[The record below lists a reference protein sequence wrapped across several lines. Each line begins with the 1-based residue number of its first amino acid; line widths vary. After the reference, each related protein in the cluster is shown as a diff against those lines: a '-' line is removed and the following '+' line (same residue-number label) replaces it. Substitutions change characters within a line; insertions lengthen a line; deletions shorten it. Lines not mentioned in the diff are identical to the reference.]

1 MNKNKIPITF
11 RKRMILYNLLV
22 IVCIAFLISVYT
34 YSFYKKDVIDSEA
47 ANSASRLHLVASRIE
62 IACDE
67 LINIVQNCAGRKS
80 LFLSSLLSG
89 RVSRSGEGSG
99 IYAANVLRDLCAI
112 SGYNEYIHKIT
123 VYEKGSLFIQ
133 AGTSYGSSND
143 ADCIMKA
150 SWFDELLNKNMQEY
164 TLTLRDNPFPLN
176 AKTIPQLLPLIRPLQ
191 YSRKESPRD
200 AWVCLTL
207 SPRLF
212 QDTLELLSQDK
223 SVLIMTSDHS
233 PVSSMNME
241 PFSMADIQAVLD
253 IHPEQTGCVKA
264 SLSGTDCIFIWER
277 LSVSGLI
284 LCEVLPL
291 KNIALNPGAIQMTVG
306 LVFVSCIV
314 IGFSLS
320 LLFTRYL
327 TRPIMRLIGHM
338 EAISAGNFDRNPDI
352 ESDDEL
358 GIIGRQINEMSS
370 HVSVLMEN
378 RIRDE
383 QEKMNLEIKMLQAQ
397 INPHFLYNTLDSI
410 KWIAT
415 MQHNAG
421 IVKVVSALSSL
432 LKNMAKGFHEKV
444 TVRQELDFL
453 DNYVTIEKIRY
464 IELFDVEITV
474 DDPALYNAHIIK
486 LTLQPL
492 VENSIFS
499 GIELAKQAVRLGA
512 IDYLVKLDL
521 QPQTL
526 IQALDRAKEHCSRME
541 SHHNKELYSL
551 LLKDTQEQQ
560 ERNYFSQLILSPAD
574 HELPSNPEISDR
586 YQDLTADETGADPFR
601 PHRSLRLPVYLQPAS
616 GYRQRKRGALFFQP
630 HHTDAAQ
637 GHPAPCRLSEAGKQY
652 GEIPLGI
659 LHEGQR
665 GSQHLFRPDCPVRH
679 PSEKGRHNHASRGSP
694 RSAVRPEPLLL

>member
-1 MNKNKIPITF
+1 MNKNTIPITF
-11 RKRMILYNLLV
+11 RKRMILYNFLV
-22 IVCIAFLISVYT
+22 IVCIAFIISIYT

-47 ANSASRLHLVASRIE
+47 ANSVNRLHLVASRIE

-67 LINIVQNCAGRKS
+67 IINIVQNCAGRQS
-80 LFLSSLLSG
+80 LFLASILSG
-89 RVSRSGEGSG
+89 YDSRSGEESQ

-133 AGTSYGSSND
+133 AGTSYGSSHD
-143 ADCIMKA
+143 ADHIMAA
-150 SWFDELLNKNMQEY
+150 SWFHELLNKNMREY

-191 YSRKESPRD
+191 YSRKDSPED

-207 SPRLF
+207 SPKLF

-223 SVLIMTSDHS
+223 AILIMTNDFS

-241 PFSMADIQAVLD
+241 SFSMMDIQAFLNA
-253 IHPEQTGCVKA
+253 HPEQSGCLKT
-264 SLSGTDCIFIWER
+264 SLSDTDCIFTWER

-291 KNIALNPGAIQMTVG
+291 KNISLNPNAIRATLG
-306 LVFVSCIV
+306 LVFISSIA

-320 LLFTRYL
+320 LLFARYL
-327 TRPIMRLIGHM
+327 TRPILRLVEHM
-338 EAISAGNFDRNPDI
+338 EVISSGDFSKNPDI
-352 ESDDEL
+352 ESNDEL
-358 GIIGRQINEMSS
+358 GIIGRQINEMSA
-370 HVSVLMEN
+370 HVSTLMEN

-415 MQHNAG
+415 MQHNTG

-432 LKNMAKGFHEKV
+432 LKNMAKGFNEKV

-453 DNYVTIEKIRY
+453 DNYITIEKIRY
-464 IELFDVEITV
+464 IELFDVEISV
-474 DDPALYNAHIIK
+474 DAPALYDARIIK

-499 GIELAKQAVRLGA
+499 GIEPSGKPGLIKIHIFSKEQVLYISIRDNGIGISEENIAHLLTNTSRVTKNYMSGIGLPNVDRRIKLVYGQEYGLK
-512 IDYLVKLDL
+512 IDSEVGVYTCV
-521 QPQTL
+521 TV
-526 IQALDRAKEHCSRME
+526 
-541 SHHNKELYSL
+541 SL
-551 LLKDTQEQQ
+551 
-560 ERNYFSQLILSPAD
+560 
-574 HELPSNPEISDR
+574 
-586 YQDLTADETGADPFR
+586 
-601 PHRSLRLPVYLQPAS
+601 
-616 GYRQRKRGALFFQP
+616 
-630 HHTDAAQ
+630 
-637 GHPAPCRLSEAGKQY
+637 
-652 GEIPLGI
+652 PLEFI
-659 LHEGQR
+659 
-665 GSQHLFRPDCPVRH
+665 
-679 PSEKGRHNHASRGSP
+679 
-694 RSAVRPEPLLL
+694 

>member
-1 MNKNKIPITF
+1 MNKNTIPITF
-11 RKRMILYNLLV
+11 RKRMILYNFLV
-22 IVCIAFLISVYT
+22 IVCIAFIISIYT

-47 ANSASRLHLVASRIE
+47 ANSVNRLHLVASRIE

-67 LINIVQNCAGRKS
+67 IINIVQNCAGRQS
-80 LFLSSLLSG
+80 LFLASILSG
-89 RVSRSGEGSG
+89 YDSRSGEESQ

-133 AGTSYGSSND
+133 AGTSYGSSHD
-143 ADCIMKA
+143 ADHIMAA
-150 SWFDELLNKNMQEY
+150 SWFHELLNKNMREY

-191 YSRKESPRD
+191 YSRKDSPED

-207 SPRLF
+207 SPKLF

-223 SVLIMTSDHS
+223 AILIMTNDFS

-241 PFSMADIQAVLD
+241 SFSMMDIQAFLNA
-253 IHPEQTGCVKA
+253 HPEQSGCLKT
-264 SLSGTDCIFIWER
+264 SLSDTDCIFTWER

-291 KNIALNPGAIQMTVG
+291 KNISLNPNAIRATLG
-306 LVFVSCIV
+306 LVFISSIA

-327 TRPIMRLIGHM
+327 TRPILRLVEHM
-338 EAISAGNFDRNPDI
+338 EVISSGDFSKNPDI
-352 ESDDEL
+352 ESNDEL
-358 GIIGRQINEMSS
+358 GIIGRQINEMSA
-370 HVSVLMEN
+370 HVSTLMEN

-415 MQHNAG
+415 MQHNTG

-432 LKNMAKGFHEKV
+432 LKNMAKGFNEKV

-453 DNYVTIEKIRY
+453 DNYITIEKIRY
-464 IELFDVEITV
+464 IELFDVEISV
-474 DDPALYNAHIIK
+474 DAPALYDARIIK

-499 GIELAKQAVRLGA
+499 GIEPSGKPGLIKIHIFSKEQVLYISIRDNGIGISEENIAHLLTNTSRVTKNYMSGIGLPNVDRRIKLVYGQEYGLK
-512 IDYLVKLDL
+512 IDSEVGVYTCV
-521 QPQTL
+521 TV
-526 IQALDRAKEHCSRME
+526 
-541 SHHNKELYSL
+541 SL
-551 LLKDTQEQQ
+551 
-560 ERNYFSQLILSPAD
+560 
-574 HELPSNPEISDR
+574 
-586 YQDLTADETGADPFR
+586 
-601 PHRSLRLPVYLQPAS
+601 
-616 GYRQRKRGALFFQP
+616 
-630 HHTDAAQ
+630 
-637 GHPAPCRLSEAGKQY
+637 
-652 GEIPLGI
+652 PLEFI
-659 LHEGQR
+659 
-665 GSQHLFRPDCPVRH
+665 
-679 PSEKGRHNHASRGSP
+679 
-694 RSAVRPEPLLL
+694 